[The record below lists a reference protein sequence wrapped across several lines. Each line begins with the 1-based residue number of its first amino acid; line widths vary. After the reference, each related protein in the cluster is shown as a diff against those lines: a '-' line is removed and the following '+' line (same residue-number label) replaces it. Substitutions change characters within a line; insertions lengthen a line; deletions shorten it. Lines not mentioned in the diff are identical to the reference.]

1 MVCPR
6 CVGRETCRDLPPP
19 QLTSILRHS
28 PCLSLLQMSNATQ
41 AVPSP
46 TPPGS
51 PGPSTVTTLAS
62 ATPSPALAMLMTT
75 HNDSQDGQ
83 QLFLTTTAAQAIS
96 GIFVWSALVITFHQV
111 WAGWSCSSGV
121 ALGKSY

>member
-1 MVCPR
+1 
-6 CVGRETCRDLPPP
+6 
-19 QLTSILRHS
+19 
-28 PCLSLLQMSNATQ
+28 MSNATR

-51 PGPSTVTTLAS
+51 PGPSTVTRLPS
-62 ATPSPALAMLMTT
+62 ATPSPAFAMLMTA

-96 GIFVWSALVITFHQV
+96 GIFVWSALIITFHQV
-111 WAGWSCSSGV
+111 RAGWSCSSGAKLSISTKLAANHRPRWV
-121 ALGKSY
+121 FPPGAAGDISAS